1 MVVNGS
7 IQHMVERIN
16 ERVCNPGD
24 REIVIRRL
32 RSLLVR
38 MTKRRDLPNRTW
50 YCAVTRGSRKERVV
64 VGYICGQGNW
74 FSTVLGQGMAPKG
87 TQL

>member
-16 ERVCNPGD
+16 ERVGNPGD

-32 RSLLVR
+32 RSILVR
-38 MTKRRDLPNRTW
+38 MTKRRDMPNCTW
-50 YCAVTRGSRKERVV
+50 YAAVTRGGRKNRVV

-74 FSTVLGQGMAPKG
+74 FSTVLGASMVPKG